1 MFTKHCSSDRSPPPP
16 PRPNPEVS
24 GSSGGGE
31 GQSDGGSYE
40 SSHESSYGSSPAPIA
55 PPSSSST
62 KDERGS
68 RSQPSAFRAPSL
80 RTHQCSPPLP
90 ALPWRPAPA
99 LRETPGD
106 RLRRSSLGVPQRGV
120 LEDAGILGEEELA
133 WVGSPRPRPGRGG
146 PARVEIPC
154 ILGGGLIT
162 PFVRRMYQIDAP
174 GASNSPF
181 FREMPLNRSIHH
193 GASSDAPGASHL
205 WLGEQGGR
213 RLGRAENFG

>member
-80 RTHQCSPPLP
+80 RTHQCPPPPPGPSL
-90 ALPWRPAPA
+90 ATGSGAEGNPWRPPPA
-99 LRETPGD
+99 LLSGGPSER
-106 RLRRSSLGVPQRGV
+106 SLGGCRNTWRRGV
-120 LEDAGILGEEELA
+120 SLGRE
-133 WVGSPRPRPGRGG
+133 SPPAARARGTRESRN
-146 PARVEIPC
+146 PVY
-154 ILGGGLIT
+154 LGGGLIT